1 MFLFLFENIAYKW
14 VVLVT
19 FGMKRPFLVL
29 KFAFF
34 LELCIVL
41 SVVVHFLVDN
51 RLVFYEA
58 KGEDWRVF

>member
-1 MFLFLFENIAYKW
+1 MGRSRHLWHETAFFSGEIC
-14 VVLVT
+14 
-19 FGMKRPFLVL
+19 
-29 KFAFF
+29 FF

-51 RLVFYEA
+51 RLVFYEV

>member
-1 MFLFLFENIAYKW
+1 
-14 VVLVT
+14 
-19 FGMKRPFLVL
+19 MKRPFLVA

-41 SVVVHFLVDN
+41 SVVVHFLVGN

>member
-1 MFLFLFENIAYKW
+1 MGR
-14 VVLVT
+14 T
-19 FGMKRPFLVL
+19 HHFLVKTAFFSG

>member
-1 MFLFLFENIAYKW
+1 MGRSRHFWHETA
-14 VVLVT
+14 
-19 FGMKRPFLVL
+19 FLVA

-51 RLVFYEA
+51 RLVFYEV

>member
-1 MFLFLFENIAYKW
+1 MGR
-14 VVLVT
+14 T
-19 FGMKRPFLVL
+19 HHFLV
-29 KFAFF
+29 KTAFFSGEICFF

>member
-1 MFLFLFENIAYKW
+1 MGRSRHFWHETAFFLWGNL
-14 VVLVT
+14 L
-19 FGMKRPFLVL
+19 
-29 KFAFF
+29 FF

>member
-1 MFLFLFENIAYKW
+1 MGRSRHFWHETA
-14 VVLVT
+14 
-19 FGMKRPFLVL
+19 FLVV

-34 LELCIVL
+34 KELCIVL
-41 SVVVHFLVDN
+41 SVVVHFFVDN